1 MDSQLS
7 GPSGHACHDRRVIVV
22 GLTGGIGSG
31 KSTVSKLLA
40 ERGAVIVDADAIV
53 HELQQPGTPVLAAI
67 AERFGADVIAAD
79 GSLDRGKLAEVA
91 FADAESLQALNKIV
105 HPAVQAEMAARV
117 LAEADTDHVVV
128 LDIPLL
134 RAEHRERNGMVA
146 VLVVDVPVDVAV
158 ERLVAQR
165 GFSEADAR
173 ARIANQISRE
183 ERRELADRV
192 LDNSGDLAS
201 LERQV
206 DEAWEWLQTLPPTAV
221 PAAADAASSPE

>member
-1 MDSQLS
+1 M
-7 GPSGHACHDRRVIVV
+7 IVV

-31 KSTVSKLLA
+31 KSTVSTLLA
-40 ERGAVIVDADAIV
+40 ARGAVLVDADAIV
-53 HELQQPGTPVLAAI
+53 HELQQPGMPVLGAI
-67 AERFGADVIAAD
+67 ADRFGAGVIASD
-79 GSLDRGKLAEVA
+79 GSLDRAKLAEVA
-91 FADAESLQALNKIV
+91 FADADSLKALNKIV

-117 LAEADTDHVVV
+117 LAEAQTDHVVV

-165 GFSEADAR
+165 GMDEADAR
-173 ARIANQISRE
+173 ARIASQISRE
-183 ERRELADRV
+183 ERRALADRV
-192 LDNSGDLAS
+192 IDNAGDLDS

-206 DEAWEWLQTLPPTAV
+206 DDVWAWLQTLPASD
-221 PAAADAASSPE
+221 AADEVAPDSV